1 MTTPIRDMMD
11 KIMPER
17 FTGFLKDDVEQ
28 FTKAV
33 VYDIL
38 NDLTNADLLGAD
50 QVKLIQHIAKKY
62 GVLHS
67 R

>member
-1 MTTPIRDMMD
+1 MMD

>member
-1 MTTPIRDMMD
+1 MMD

-50 QVKLIQHIAKKY
+50 RVKLIQHIAKKY